1 MSWNHFNCQ
10 LNSILFIF
18 FYNCSTWRK
27 CTCVSRA
34 VNYSRLEQ
42 FNEISVYLVSRSVSG
57 SNKGRSA
64 ETVSLSVLLT
74 RLWIFSS
81 CFLFLVRL
89 CLSVCLSAGLF
100 KRTKWQNDK
109 ISAKKVTC
117 IEWHESFRVIAE
129 SVDFFWIFFFSIL
142 FYKPGGCFCDSP
154 SEVSKPFLL
163 SV

>member
-18 FYNCSTWRK
+18 FYNCSTRRK

-89 CLSVCLSAGLF
+89 CLSVCLSAGLS
-100 KRTKWQNDK
+100 KRTKWQNDTNHSELSPSPL
-109 ISAKKVTC
+109 IFSG
-117 IEWHESFRVIAE
+117 F
-129 SVDFFWIFFFSIL
+129 FFFSIL